1 MVPMQGS
8 GGGGH
13 TKEGGGTITIFC
25 GACQGKHRP
34 HTCGRTRGRKRRS
47 PLEAMSNALSFSA
60 PGHRTSLGFC
70 ELCLAKDR
78 KIAMLERQLAQAEAS
93 RQACEQKVSSH
104 RAPWL
109 GYIIGEYWRMRRKYE
124 EAVAAGILR
133 ADEGTE
139 GATSE
144 DDAVEASDEVCCLSP
159 CFPFVNY

>member
-1 MVPMQGS
+1 MGL
-8 GGGGH
+8 
-13 TKEGGGTITIFC
+13 GTITIFC
-25 GACQGKHRP
+25 GACQGKHRA

-93 RQACEQKVSSH
+93 RQACEQKVL
-104 RAPWL
+104 A
-109 GYIIGEYWRMRRKYE
+109 YIGGCGSNIVDEYWRMRRNE